1 MSSQARHI
9 SPLIISY
16 SLIHTASKERGGEV
30 LEAPSKK
37 ESLNFVHVTLGQNIM
52 TLSVKIKT
60 LVYKISGV
68 FQELNKIIFLRIIF
82 RTLEKSSIMA
92 GVFSGIPGAV
102 QTSHKALRKLYLETN
117 HFYLHFLIPGLKVSG
132 NKRSTTD

>member
-1 MSSQARHI
+1 MYAFVSNMSSQARHI

-30 LEAPSKK
+30 LEAPS
-37 ESLNFVHVTLGQNIM
+37 I
-52 TLSVKIKT
+52 IIIIIII
-60 LVYKISGV
+60 VYKISGV
-68 FQELNKIIFLRIIF
+68 FQELNKIIFLRIIL

-102 QTSHKALRKLYLETN
+102 QTSHKALRKLYLQTY
-117 HFYLHFLIPGLKVSG
+117 HFNLHFLIPGLKVSG
-132 NKRSTTD
+132 NKRSMTD

>member
-1 MSSQARHI
+1 MYAFVSNMSSQARHI

-37 ESLNFVHVTLGQNIM
+37 ERLNFVHVTLGQNIM

-68 FQELNKIIFLRIIF
+68 FQELNKRVVFFQDPAKYFHNGRSFFLESR
-82 RTLEKSSIMA
+82 SSA
-92 GVFSGIPGAV
+92 NLAQG
-102 QTSHKALRKLYLETN
+102 TKKT
-117 HFYLHFLIPGLKVSG
+117 VS
-132 NKRSTTD
+132 